1 MRSISRRLLICLTL
15 LLLVSFGAMILVIEA
30 RFRVLAER
38 SLREQL
44 DAQLVGLIAAAESD
58 ESGRIVPHLPDPES
72 PFAVPRSGLYAAVM
86 EGGQVLWRSPSAV
99 GSVEDFGPLQPPGTR
114 AFRDMV
120 DARGKP
126 LAALSRGLRWEHA
139 GELTIVVAS
148 DLTSYNDTLGKFRRG
163 LAGGFTAVAVLLLV
177 ALALLLRW
185 ALAPLRRLERQIHA
199 VERGELEQ
207 LDGERWPTELTGV
220 VANLN
225 TLLAA
230 ERTRIAR
237 YRDMLGNLAH
247 SLKTP
252 LSVLR
257 ATFAPGGGAGDGNA
271 RVVDEQVDR
280 MTAIIEH
287 QLRRAVAGGASGIGQ
302 QVVEVLPIAQELR
315 RALLKAH
322 GRKDFAIELA
332 IPAELQFMGDRDD
345 LTEALGNLMD
355 NACKWCRER
364 VRVSGVLRDGV
375 GAGQRLQLAVEDDG
389 PGIAVADRERV
400 LQRGARADEHT
411 PGHGLGLAMVRDMAA
426 QYGGRLALEESP
438 LGGCRVA
445 LGLPGRVK

>member
-15 LLLVSFGAMILVIEA
+15 LLLLSFGAMIVVIEG

-58 ESGRIVPHLPDPES
+58 ATGRIVPHLPDPES
-72 PFAVPRSGLYAAVM
+72 QLAVPRSGLYAAVM

-99 GSVEDFGPLQPPGTR
+99 GSVEDFGPSQAPGTR
-114 AFRDMV
+114 QFRFTV

-126 LAALSRGLRWEHA
+126 LAALSRGLRWEDA
-139 GELTIVVAS
+139 GSLTIVVAS
-148 DLTSYNDTLGKFRRG
+148 DLTSYNDTLSKFRRG
-163 LAGGFTAVAVLLLV
+163 LAGGFIAVAVLLLA
-177 ALALLLRW
+177 ALAVLLRW
-185 ALAPLRRLERQIHA
+185 VLAPLRRLEKQIHA
-199 VERGELEQ
+199 VERGDLEQ
-207 LDGERWPTELTGV
+207 LDGRRWPTELTGV
-220 VANLN
+220 VTNLN

-230 ERTRIAR
+230 ERTRISR

-257 ATFAPGGGAGDGNA
+257 ATFAPGGVADGNA
-271 RVVDEQVDR
+271 RVVDEQVGR

-302 QVVEVLPIAQELR
+302 QAIEVLPLAQELR

-332 IPAELQFMGDRDD
+332 IAPELQFIGDRDD
-345 LTEALGNLMD
+345 FTEALGNLMD

-364 VRVSGVLRDGV
+364 VRVAGTLRDGV
-375 GAGQRLQLAVEDDG
+375 GASLRLQLVIEDDG

-438 LGGCRVA
+438 LGGCRVELA
-445 LGLPGRVK
+445 LPGRVK